1 MKIQVLGSGCAKCK
15 TLYKNVQEVVQTLG
29 INTEVEYSDD
39 VAEIAKLGVM
49 SSPVFAID
57 GKIMAAGKVPSH
69 DEIQKFITE
78 KAKGIEVEKMKNL
91 KAAVP
96 AEENVNLFF

>member
-29 INTEVEYSDD
+29 IKSEVEYSDD

-57 GKIMAAGKVPSH
+57 GNVMAVGKALSH
-69 DEIQKFITE
+69 DEIGKFITE
-78 KAKGIEVEKMKNL
+78 KAKGLDIEKIEKPQGGCSCGGKC
-91 KAAVP
+91 
-96 AEENVNLFF
+96 